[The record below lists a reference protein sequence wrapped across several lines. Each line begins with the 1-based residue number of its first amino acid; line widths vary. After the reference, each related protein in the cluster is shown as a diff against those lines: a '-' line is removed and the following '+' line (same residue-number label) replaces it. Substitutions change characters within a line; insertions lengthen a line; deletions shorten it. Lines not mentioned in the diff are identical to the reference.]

1 MTSGAQF
8 DLNYLGSGSIR
19 YVPPSYGANLAEAAG
34 VCLES
39 QGHAHG
45 VEIQV
50 RGYIVGD
57 YSVEWPTITEEHRRF
72 RNDESEATEEGAAG
86 VAILLVELKTP
97 YSVIRRSR
105 KGTGIDYWLGNA
117 SDVTFQRKARMEVS
131 GIRKGN
137 SREVMARVRQK
148 LDQTKRSDDVYGNL
162 PVYVIV
168 VEFGT
173 PRAEVRIR

>member
-39 QGHAHG
+39 QGHAQG

-50 RGYIVGD
+50 RGHIVGD

-72 RNDESEATEEGAAG
+72 RNDESETTEDGASG
-86 VAILLVELKTP
+86 VAILLVELETP

-105 KGTGIDYWLGNA
+105 KSTGIDYWLGDA

-131 GIRKGN
+131 GIRQGN
-137 SREVMARVRQK
+137 SRVIRARVNQK
-148 LDQTKRSDDVYGNL
+148 LNQTKASDDLYGNL
-162 PVYVIV
+162 PAYVII

-173 PRAEVRIR
+173 PLAEVSIR

>member
-8 DLNYLGSGSIR
+8 DLNYLGSPAVP
-19 YVPPSYGANLAEAAG
+19 YVPSSYGANLAEAAG

-39 QGHAHG
+39 QGHPHG

-72 RNDESEATEEGAAG
+72 RSDEPKATEEGALG
-86 VAILLVELKTP
+86 VAILLVELKTQ
-97 YSVIRRSR
+97 YSVIEISR
-105 KGTGIDYWLGNA
+105 KGTGFDYWLGETA
-117 SDVTFQRKARMEVS
+117 DVTVQRKARMEVS
-131 GIRKGN
+131 GIRRGN
-137 SREVMARVRQK
+137 PSEINARVRQK
-148 LDQTKRSDDVYGNL
+148 LNQTKASDADYGNL
-162 PVYVIV
+162 PAYVIV

-173 PRAEVRIR
+173 PRAEVRMR

>member
-8 DLNYLGSGSIR
+8 DLNYLGSPAVP
-19 YVPPSYGANLAEAAG
+19 YVPSSYGANLAEAAG

-72 RNDESEATEEGAAG
+72 RNDEPKATEEGALG
-86 VAILLVELKTP
+86 VAILMVELKTQ
-97 YSVIRRSR
+97 YSVIEISR
-105 KGTGIDYWLGNA
+105 KGTGFDYWLGETA
-117 SDVTFQRKARMEVS
+117 DVTVQRKARMEVS
-131 GIRKGN
+131 GIRRGN
-137 SREVMARVRQK
+137 PSEINARVRQK
-148 LDQTKRSDDVYGNL
+148 LNQTKASDADYGNL
-162 PVYVIV
+162 PAYVIV

-173 PRAEVRIR
+173 PRAEVRKR